1 LSSKKTLTQA
11 KGHSLALI
19 SATIWGT
26 TFIATTF
33 LLRYFQ
39 PIEIIV
45 YRFILGI
52 IALFIICP
60 CGSGWKAFLSSSHRT
75 RKTFGRCDKGIHSLD
90 GSLVHKRGTTL
101 KQELMLAGAGFAGIT
116 FYCILEKTALNF
128 TAASNVG
135 VIISTAPLF
144 TALFAIRLLTNEKPK
159 KNFYFGCIAALIG
172 IFLIS
177 FSGATVL
184 SLNPLGDL
192 MAVGAASAWGI
203 FNILLKKIST
213 FGHHAIQVNRRI
225 FSYGLLFMVPL
236 LWPMN
241 FRLDIA
247 RLANPVNLISI
258 LFLGLVASAFSFTIW
273 NVAVN
278 ILGAVKTSIYIYIIP
293 IVTVITSV
301 LILGER
307 ITWMSA
313 LGIAFTLAGL
323 VISEHKVAEKRP
335 LIVNHDAD

>member
-1 LSSKKTLTQA
+1 MNSKLKLSKA

-19 SATIWGT
+19 SAIIWGT

-45 YRFILGI
+45 FRFILGI
-52 IALFIICP
+52 IALMITYP
-60 CGSGWKAFLSSSHRT
+60 HRLSR
-75 RKTFGRCDKGIHSLD
+75 RQKNSLRPF
-90 GSLVHKRGTTL
+90 VHINGTTL
-101 KQELMLAGAGFAGIT
+101 KQELHFAGAGFAGIT

-144 TALFAIRLLTNEKPK
+144 TALFAIRLLASEKPK
-159 KNFYFGCIAALIG
+159 KNFYFGCIAAVIG

-177 FSGATVL
+177 FNGATVL
-184 SLNPLGDL
+184 ALNPLGDL

-203 FNILLKKIST
+203 YNILLKKIST
-213 FGHHAIQVNRRI
+213 FGYHAIQVNRRI
-225 FSYGLLFMVPL
+225 FSYGLLFMIPL

-241 FRLDIA
+241 FRLDIT
-247 RLANPVNLISI
+247 RFINPVNLISI

-278 ILGAVKTSIYIYIIP
+278 ILGAVKTSIYIYVIP

-323 VISEHKVAEKRP
+323 FISESPTPSTKRP
-335 LIVNHDAD
+335 T

>member
-1 LSSKKTLTQA
+1 MVSLLNSKQKVTQA

-19 SATIWGT
+19 SAIIWGT

-45 YRFILGI
+45 YRFMLGI
-52 IALFIICP
+52 IALLITYP
-60 CGSGWKAFLSSSHRT
+60 HRLSRRQKNPLRPSEHINRT
-75 RKTFGRCDKGIHSLD
+75 I
-90 GSLVHKRGTTL
+90 L
-101 KQELMLAGAGFAGIT
+101 KQEFHFAGAGLAGIT
-116 FYCILEKTALNF
+116 FYCMLEKTALNF

-144 TALFAIRLLTNEKPK
+144 TALFAIRLLAGEKSK
-159 KNFYFGCIAALIG
+159 KNFYFGCIAAIIG

-177 FSGATVL
+177 FNGATIL
-184 SLNPLGDL
+184 ALNPLGDL

-203 FNILLKKIST
+203 YNILLKKISS
-213 FGHHAIQVNRRI
+213 FGYHTIQVNRRI
-225 FSYGLLFMVPL
+225 FSYGLLFMIPL

-247 RLANPVNLISI
+247 RLANPVNLLSI
-258 LFLGLVASAFSFTIW
+258 LFLGLAASAFSFTIW

-278 ILGAVKTSIYIYIIP
+278 ILGAVKTSVYIYVIP

-323 VISEHKVAEKRP
+323 FISEHRTKKKP
-335 LIVNHDAD
+335 Q

>member
-1 LSSKKTLTQA
+1 MVLLLKSKQTLTQA

-19 SATIWGT
+19 SAIIWGT

-39 PIEIIV
+39 PIEIII
-45 YRFILGI
+45 YRFLLGT
-52 IALFIICP
+52 IALFIIYP
-60 CGSGWKAFLSSSHRT
+60 HGSGWKAILSPSKHAQ
-75 RKTFGRCDKGIHSLD
+75 KAK
-90 GSLVHKRGTTL
+90 GTTL
-101 KQELMLAGAGFAGIT
+101 KQELHFAGAGFAGIT

-159 KNFYFGCIAALIG
+159 KNFYLGCIAALIG

-177 FSGATVL
+177 FNGATIL
-184 SLNPLGDL
+184 ALNPLGDL
-192 MAVGAASAWGI
+192 MAIGAAMAWGI
-203 FNILLKKIST
+203 YNILLKKIST
-213 FGHHAIQVNRRI
+213 FGYHPIQVNRRI
-225 FSYGLLFMVPL
+225 FSYGLLFMIPL

-258 LFLGLVASAFSFTIW
+258 LFLGLAASAFSFTIW
-273 NVAVN
+273 NLAVN
-278 ILGAVKTSIYIYIIP
+278 ILGAIKTSIYIYVIP

-313 LGIAFTLAGL
+313 LGITFTLAGL
-323 VISEHKVAEKRP
+323 IISERKLKSSAGATTK
-335 LIVNHDAD
+335 